1 MNEPPPH
8 ASSHW
13 SRPASTVTGR
23 WANKGDNRRQEPLQG
38 GGRDKLISIGNC
50 CLTKKGKKH
59 KERLRMLEGGHV
71 WWGKYAVQTF
81 FFLPPP
87 QVSKTISGNPWNE
100 IWVVA
105 DRGMA
110 VVSQC
115 WSLAVLSLLDD
126 KNTLAACARFCRFII
141 CPDSLLA
148 WCTEHFCART
158 QHRMCAQ
165 TSNAN
170 TTRPRPLVVQ
180 GHINPLD
187 FCRQSRALTTYMG
200 LWLWSVQ
207 TDYQLWFLWEMAFHR
222 IGTKKSP
229 TTST

>member
-1 MNEPPPH
+1 MQVATGQGPPPQWQ
-8 ASSHW
+8 AGEPIKVITEDKSHY
-13 SRPASTVTGR
+13 REVA
-23 WANKGDNRRQEPLQG
+23 E
-38 GGRDKLISIGNC
+38 ISWFQLEIAVWQ
-50 CLTKKGKKH
+50 KKGKKH